1 MLTRNEEWK
10 ETQSRA
16 REIKRRKCFRK
27 KKSVKSGPEVRVR
40 KSPVGLATWSSGDK
54 RIVRKKIETKP
65 SRGGGRENEGG
76 ERQGKK
82 QKQIFLNN
90 GTILM

>member
-1 MLTRNEEWK
+1 M
-10 ETQSRA
+10 
-16 REIKRRKCFRK
+16 
-27 KKSVKSGPEVRVR
+27 
-40 KSPVGLATWSSGDK
+40 GLATWSSGDK